1 MADGGNLFATA
12 ATTLCTLAAAT
23 GAPDAGRT
31 PQQATP
37 PTSWAPV
44 AGRPLR
50 EPRELRSRDGVL
62 KADLDAR
69 RHVIEVAG
77 APLEAQPFNGS
88 LVGPTLRVRPG
99 DRLELTIRNGTA
111 EQTNIHFHGLHV
123 RPTGISDNVFRTFDP
138 ATTERSVVELPA
150 DHAPGTYWYHVHLHG
165 NTEEQVMGGMSGLLV
180 VDGLEDV
187 LPRRFRG
194 IRERAL
200 ALRDVQ
206 VDGGSIVMGQ
216 GQIAPDKP
224 STWLVNGQLRPRFS
238 IAPGATQLWRI
249 ANVGADLFYDVALEG
264 HRFTVVAEDGSP
276 VWRPW
281 RAGHLLVPPGKR
293 FDVLVQGGE
302 RGRHRLVSRAYDEG
316 FALLPEKKL
325 ATVRVRGKRQ
335 ERLKLPRRLATPAG
349 PISGKRIAQRR
360 TFTFSF
366 GTGSAFTAVINGKVF
381 DPHAIGVT
389 PRLGTVEEWTLVN
402 QSGEDHPFH
411 IHVNDFQV
419 ISVNGEPYRA
429 RGLQD
434 VVVIPKNG
442 GEVVIRNRFEDFTGH
457 FVFHCHILGHEDAGM
472 MQTVQVLGPG
482 QQPSPPGHA
491 GMAMSPA

>member
-1 MADGGNLFATA
+1 M
-12 ATTLCTLAAAT
+12 CTLAAAA

-37 PTSWAPV
+37 PTSWAPI

-69 RHVIEVAG
+69 RHVIDVAG

-123 RPTGISDNVFRTFDP
+123 RPTGISDNVFRTFEP
-138 ATTERSVVELPA
+138 ATTERSVVELPR

-165 NTEEQVMGGMSGLLV
+165 NTEEQVMGGMSGLLI

-216 GQIAPDKP
+216 GEIAPDKP

-238 IAPGATQLWRI
+238 IAPGETQLWRI
-249 ANVGADLFYDVALEG
+249 ANVGRRPLLRRRARGPPLHGRRRGRLARVAA
-264 HRFTVVAEDGSP
+264 VAREASP
-276 VWRPW
+276 G
-281 RAGHLLVPPGKR
+281 APPGKR

-302 RGRHRLVSRAYDEG
+302 RGRHRFRSRAYDEG
-316 FALLPEKKL
+316 FELLPEKKL

-335 ERLKLPRRLATPAG
+335 ERLKLPRRLADARG
-349 PISGKRIAQRR
+349 ADLRQADR
-360 TFTFSF
+360 
-366 GTGSAFTAVINGKVF
+366 AAAHVHV
-381 DPHAIGVT
+381 
-389 PRLGTVEEWTLVN
+389 LVR
-402 QSGEDHPFH
+402 H
-411 IHVNDFQV
+411 
-419 ISVNGEPYRA
+419 RA
-429 RGLQD
+429 R
-434 VVVIPKNG
+434 
-442 GEVVIRNRFEDFTGH
+442 R
-457 FVFHCHILGHEDAGM
+457 
-472 MQTVQVLGPG
+472 
-482 QQPSPPGHA
+482 SPR
-491 GMAMSPA
+491 